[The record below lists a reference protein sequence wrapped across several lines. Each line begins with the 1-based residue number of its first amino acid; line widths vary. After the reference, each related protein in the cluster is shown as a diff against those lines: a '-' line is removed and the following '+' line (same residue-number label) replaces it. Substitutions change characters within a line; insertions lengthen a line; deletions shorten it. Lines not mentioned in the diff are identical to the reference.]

1 MIHKFDELLQDKQV
15 AALVASQPLES
26 VGGPGDVIFPPT
38 YPLGDKNEP
47 GYNIDGFRNDEN
59 VCLIDS
65 VGSQSNRLEPIFK
78 EDGYRHL
85 IPQITIQHD
94 DGVVHLLDASHRAAD
109 AFVRNTPE
117 LNVAIRDAFLDFKK
131 TGNAE
136 QLARIAPTSIVFGVW
151 DSRGTGVKLPR
162 IINATIFADN
172 VQALTRSAQFTPT
185 IHNFAV
191 DEDDNSNKKIAK
203 VRGERGWNYVPAT
216 GYPGGVTAEGIRRE
230 LRIHL
235 PTLRT
240 LGDAKLQRYLLG
252 LTLVAATYPVPGY
265 LRQGCNL
272 IPADGPGIMWRVARY
287 DGQKQDVHML
297 HEEALEYAT
306 KAAAEFGVREPA
318 TYEFNEKAAIKELK
332 MAKEAWEKMVKEEG
346 TVAK

>member
-1 MIHKFDELLQDKQV
+1 MKFNELLQDKQV

-38 YPLGDKNEP
+38 YPLGDKKEGGKKEP
-47 GYNIDGFRNDEN
+47 GYNIDGCRNGEN

-85 IPQITIQHD
+85 VPQITIQHD

-117 LNVAIRDAFLDFKK
+117 LNVAIRDALLEFKK

-185 IHNFAV
+185 IHNFAEEV
-191 DEDDNSNKKIAK
+191 PEGN
-203 VRGERGWNYVPAT
+203 REERGWGYAPDT
-216 GYPGGVTAEGIRRE
+216 GKPGGVRAEKIRRE
-230 LRIHL
+230 YRLHLTPLRS
-235 PTLRT
+235 
-240 LGDAKLQRYLLG
+240 LGDERLQRYLLG
-252 LTLVAATYPVPGY
+252 LALVAATYPVPGY
-265 LRQGCNL
+265 LRQGCDL
-272 IPADGPGIMWRVARY
+272 IAADGPGITWRLAKY
-287 DGQKQDVHML
+287 DGQSRDVHML

-318 TYEFNEKAAIKELK
+318 TYEFNEKAAIAELK
-332 MAKEAWEKMVKEEG
+332 MTTPKWKEMLKKEG
-346 TVAK
+346 TLAK

>member
-85 IPQITIQHD
+85 VPQITIQHD

-191 DEDDNSNKKIAK
+191 DEDDNPMDAEAAK
-203 VRGERGWNYVPAT
+203 EVSRVSPKARGEKGWNYVPAT
-216 GYPGGVTAEGIRRE
+216 GYPGGVRAQRIRRE
-230 LRIHL
+230 CRLHLTPLRS
-235 PTLRT
+235 
-240 LGDAKLQRYLLG
+240 LGDEKLQRYLLS
-252 LTLVAATYPVPGY
+252 LALVAVTYPVPGY
-265 LRQGCNL
+265 LRQGCDL
-272 IPADGPGIMWRVARY
+272 IAADGPGITWRLAKY
-287 DGQKQDVHML
+287 DGQSRDVHML
-297 HEEALEYAT
+297 HEDALEYAT

-318 TYEFNEKAAIKELK
+318 TYEFNKQAAIKELK
-332 MAKEAWEKMVKEEG
+332 EPSKK
-346 TVAK
+346 

>member
-1 MIHKFDELLQDKQV
+1 MKFNELLQDKQV

-47 GYNIDGFRNDEN
+47 GYNIDKFGNGTN

-109 AFVRNTPE
+109 AFVRNTPK
-117 LNVAIRDAFLDFKK
+117 LNIAIRDAFLEFKK

-136 QLARIAPTSIVFGVW
+136 QLARIAPTAIVFGVW

-172 VQALTRSAQFTPT
+172 VQKLTRSAQFTPT
-185 IHNFAV
+185 IHNFAL
-191 DEDDNSNKKIAK
+191 DEDDKSKDANA
-203 VRGERGWNYVPAT
+203 RGERGWNYVPAT
-216 GYPGGVTAEGIRRE
+216 GYPGGVLTETIRRE
-230 LRIHL
+230 CRLHLTPLRS
-235 PTLRT
+235 
-240 LGDAKLQRYLLG
+240 LGDEKLQRYLLS
-252 LTLVAATYPVPGY
+252 LALVAVTYPVPGY
-265 LRQGCNL
+265 LRQGCDL
-272 IPADGPGIMWRVARY
+272 IAADGPGITWRLAKY
-287 DGQKQDVHML
+287 DGQSRDVHML

-306 KAAAEFGVREPA
+306 KAADEFGVREPA
-318 TYEFNEKAAIKELK
+318 TYEFNKQAAIAELK
-332 MAKEAWEKMVKEEG
+332 MTTPKWKEMLKKEG